1 MKTREAFPSVL
12 LIGQFAKLSGLSS
25 RMLRFYAER
34 NILVPAFTD
43 NATGYRYYLPSQL
56 IEAKLLRRLRQ
67 ADFSLDDIAVILNG
81 LETAQW
87 GECVAAQRESITR
100 KIAAMK
106 MALEELEHLESTG
119 AGGVCAGP
127 FRPDARSLRPS
138 GRRKT
143 AASRDSA
150 YRSKT
155 PLRRRR
161 RERASF
167 LPLRS
172 ARGTGQINNLHSG
185 GGALRGD
192 YAGMRAGRLAPQR
205 NVRDGSGHSGAASC
219 VGETKRI
226 QNKGARARTVLSKRG
241 GRSPP
246 RKGGDRRHPGGKHLF
261 PRPERG
267 IFLNGAVTSS
277 TAGRNRSPMACA
289 VPAADE

>member
-56 IEAKLLRRLRQ
+56 IEAQLLRRLRQ

-106 MALEELEHLESTG
+106 MALEELEHLEKHRGPEECVLARFAPVRVLSAPLAGERLRLREIARTEAKRLFGEDG
-119 AGGVCAGP
+119 ANAPLFCLYDLHEGP
-127 FRPDARSLRPS
+127 ARSTICIPAEEPS
-138 GRRKT
+138 
-143 AASRDSA
+143 
-150 YRSKT
+150 
-155 PLRRRR
+155 
-161 RERASF
+161 
-167 LPLRS
+167 
-172 ARGTGQINNLHSG
+172 
-185 GGALRGD
+185 GD

-205 NVRDGSGHSGAASC
+205 NVRDGSGNSGAASC
-219 VGETKRI
+219 VGKQNEFRTKGR
-226 QNKGARARTVLSKRG
+226 VLERYFQAGRKITPTEG
-241 GRSPP
+241 WRSPSP
-246 RKGGDRRHPGGKHLF
+246 WREHLF

-267 IFLNGAVTSS
+267 IFLNGAVPSS
-277 TAGRNRSPMACA
+277 AAGRNRSPMACA